1 MRCGSTVQFQ
11 PSQDNISNAS
21 LAVDGLQPSSLYLFR
36 IYSVNE
42 LSKQE
47 KDRDK
52 WKYAT
57 VVVRTKGKISTW
69 MS

>member
-1 MRCGSTVQFQ
+1 MLCGQNVQFH

-21 LAVDGLQPSSLYLFR
+21 LAVDGLQPGSLYLFR

-52 WKYAT
+52 WKFAT